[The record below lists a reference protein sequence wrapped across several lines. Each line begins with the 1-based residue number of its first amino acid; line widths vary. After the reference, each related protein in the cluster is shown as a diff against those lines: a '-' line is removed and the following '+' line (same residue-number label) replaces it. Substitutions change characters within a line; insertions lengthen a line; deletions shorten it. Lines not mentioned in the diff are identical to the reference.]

1 MARKQAHTEPHPFAA
16 NLQAVDLFADLEPR
30 ELDVLANVARDY
42 QFAAGDVVVA
52 EGDQSGRFHLIVSG
66 RAAASVGDKVVAEFG
81 PGNYFGEMAMID
93 RQPRSATVTA
103 TEDLQT
109 LSLASISVRPLLR
122 EHPDITIKMLEKL
135 CARLRATDA
144 KLH

>member
-1 MARKQAHTEPHPFAA
+1 MAQ
-16 NLQAVDLFADLEPR
+16 
-30 ELDVLANVARDY
+30 
-42 QFAAGDVVVA
+42 
-52 EGDQSGRFHLIVSG
+52 
-66 RAAASVGDKVVAEFG
+66 FG

-103 TEDLQT
+103 DEDLAT

-122 EHPDITIKMLEKL
+122 EHPDIALKMLEKL

>member
-1 MARKQAHTEPHPFAA
+1 MARKQAHTEPHPFAVS
-16 NLQAVDLFADLEPR
+16 LRAVDLFADLEPR

-42 QFAAGDVVVA
+42 HFAAGEVVVA

-103 TEDLQT
+103 TDGVDLGPPAVAGAPGHHDQDAGEA
-109 LSLASISVRPLLR
+109 LRPAPGHRCQAPLTGTG
-122 EHPDITIKMLEKL
+122 PS
-135 CARLRATDA
+135 
-144 KLH
+144 

>member
-1 MARKQAHTEPHPFAA
+1 MARKQAQTEPHPFAA
-16 NLQAVDLFADLEPR
+16 NLRAVDLFEDLEPR

-42 QFAAGDVVVA
+42 HFAPGEVVVA

-66 RAAASVGDKVVAEFG
+66 QASASVGGREVAQFG

-103 TEDLQT
+103 DEDLAT

-122 EHPDITIKMLEKL
+122 EHPEIALKMLEKL